1 MLRREPGTVIA
12 LEFRIA
18 DVCRDL
24 LRDEFALR
32 RSPMGRSGAEVE
44 PSERRVPFL
53 VGDDVIEHRS
63 DCRIFCVGAPGAAEL
78 ELQSVLECGKT
89 RNITVEMLPGIE
101 HAAMQISIER
111 RFIAAIG
118 RPGQTAAE
126 CFRDAFETFDVP
138 RLFGVAHREKKLRID
153 FAAGLHAEADQ
164 EGRGLGQAGDLH
176 PQPSAPRPPRRFAG
190 WCIVLLGAQF
200 GPVDVA
206 MRIPAAGFAGV
217 VKLPDLRKRDIH
229 FQRKAPFDQKTKRR
243 QRRRRPWC
251 GAVHL
256 RWCRASDA

>member
-1 MLRREPGTVIA
+1 M
-12 LEFRIA
+12 
-18 DVCRDL
+18 
-24 LRDEFALR
+24 R
-32 RSPMGRSGAEVE
+32 RSDAEVE
-44 PSERRVPFL
+44 PAEGRVPFL

-63 DCRIFCVGAPGAAEL
+63 DCRIFGVGAPGAAEL

-89 RNITVEMLPGIE
+89 RNITVEMLPGVQ
-101 HAAMQISIER
+101 HAAVQISIER
-111 RFIAAIG
+111 QFIAAVG
-118 RPGQTAAE
+118 WPDETATE

-138 RLFGVAHREKKLRID
+138 RLFGVAHRKKELRID
-153 FAAGLHAEADQ
+153 FAAGLHAETDQ

-176 PQPSAPRPPRRFAG
+176 PQPPAPRPPCRFPG
-190 WCIVLLGAQF
+190 SHIVLLGTQF

-206 MRIPAAGFAGV
+206 MWIPAAGFAGV
-217 VKLPDLRKRDIH
+217 VKLPNLRKRDIH

-243 QRRRRPWC
+243 QHRRRLRC